1 MPRESL
7 SHARV
12 GGPADVREWPRKTVS
27 TVSTSPNTDKSERRG
42 AQPRPIDRLR
52 VALFSGNYNMTVD
65 GANKALNRLV
75 GYLQRGGAEVRVYS
89 PTVEH
94 PAFAPQGELVSLP
107 SLAIPGRGEYRVP
120 LRLSARVRQ
129 DLERFAPDLLHVS
142 SPDFAARGAV
152 RWAKARGIPI
162 LASVHTRFETYPAYY
177 HLGFLEGAV
186 EAMLRRMYRQCD
198 ALVTPSEGMV
208 EVLREQRMNDDISLW
223 ERGVDREVFNSGRR
237 DLAWRR
243 AHGIADGDVAIG
255 FLGRLVME
263 KGLDA
268 FADTMAELRRR
279 GVKHKVLVVGD
290 GPARG
295 WFEERLPDAAFTG
308 FQHGADLGRAVAA
321 MDVLF
326 NPSVTETFGNVTLE
340 AMACGVPVVAARATG
355 SSCLV
360 ADGVNGALVPPGS
373 PAAYADALAA
383 YIADPALRARNGRA
397 GEERSRNYTWD
408 AINQTVADTYLRL
421 IEARRGRASA

>member
-1 MPRESL
+1 MPRDSL
-7 SHARV
+7 SHAARTAA
-12 GGPADVREWPRKTVS
+12 PANVRELPPRTVRVVAP
-27 TVSTSPNTDKSERRG
+27 VSTS
-42 AQPRPIDRLR
+42 RPAAKAPPPIAGLR
-52 VALFSGNYNMTVD
+52 IALFSGNYNMTVD

-75 GYLQRGGAEVRVYS
+75 EYLLREGAEVRVYS
-89 PTVEH
+89 ATVAH
-94 PAFAPQGELVSLP
+94 PAFEPQGELISLP

-120 LRLSARVRQ
+120 LALSARVRD
-129 DLERFAPDLLHVS
+129 DLERFAPDVLHVS

-152 RWAKARGIPI
+152 RWAKAQGIPV

-177 HLGFLEGAV
+177 GLGFLERPI
-186 EAMLRRMYRQCD
+186 EALIRRLYRKCD

-208 EVLREQRMNDDISLW
+208 EVLRAQRMNDDISLW
-223 ERGVDREVFNSGRR
+223 ERGVDREVFNSARR

-243 AHGIADGDVAIG
+243 AHGIGDGDVAIG

-268 FADTMAELRRR
+268 FAATIAELRRR
-279 GVKHKVLVVGD
+279 GVPHKVLVVGD
-290 GPARG
+290 GPARD
-295 WFEERLPDAAFTG
+295 WFAERVPDAVFTG
-308 FQHGADLGRAVAA
+308 FQQGADLGRAIAA

-360 ADGVNGALVPPGS
+360 TQGANGMLVPPGEIG
-373 PAAYADALAA
+373 AFADALAR
-383 YIADPALRARNGRA
+383 YIADPKLRAAHGRA
-397 GEERSRNYTWD
+397 GEERSRAYTWD
-408 AINQTVADTYLRL
+408 AINRTVADTYLRL
-421 IEARRGRASA
+421 VAAKRRRSA